1 MEQILKLEKTHIVK
15 NPNDLI
21 DFYIDV
27 SETMGIKWNN
37 VESID
42 PKKIKVSEK
51 LLELWVTNENIA
63 MFLVDKGPKMDE
75 NLKLNEVLISDTA
88 IKKIN

>member
-27 SETMGIKWNN
+27 SETMGIKWDN

>member
-21 DFYIDV
+21 DFYIDI
-27 SETMGIKWNN
+27 SETMGIKWDN

>member
-27 SETMGIKWNN
+27 SENMGIKWDN

>member
-27 SETMGIKWNN
+27 SETMGIKWDN

-88 IKKIN
+88 IKKMN

>member
-27 SETMGIKWNN
+27 SETMGIKWDN

-42 PKKIKVSEK
+42 PKKIKISEK

-63 MFLVDKGPKMDE
+63 MFLADKGPKMDE